1 MLQRRL
7 LYAIFLMLPLSALSA
22 QGWEII
28 QTEKF
33 DGSGF
38 SANLDGVPGFHAVG
52 FVRGTHGSTGAPG
65 DTCALLQPYAAGSL
79 VAMKTDLETGFE
91 YRIHLNT
98 KSFGQGQSARFSFHN
113 APSSGGAAAG
123 PDIPLPSLG
132 ADDPSLPGIGI
143 SSAAFATDAAGTYW
157 VVAQAQGD
165 SPGGWA
171 RYDDMVLERRRV
183 ESCPSVAG
191 PDVEICRGDAVQV
204 GTGCLPSPHPLDSL
218 EYCYRWMPETG
229 LDDPENAMPNASP
242 EQAVTY
248 RVYVTASDG
257 ELVAEDEVTVT
268 VNTVE
273 VSILPED
280 PSLCYRD
287 MPGARPGGNN
297 GTPTENRAAGC
308 TQEYVV
314 LSLGGADATAEWS
327 TGITGGSIEVYEPGL
342 YSVSVTDANG
352 CEGDA
357 QAEVAMCTAIPL
369 SLTASGPQLCEDTVA
384 ISAPEGFAAYQWST
398 GAAAPGIQATATGV
412 YAVTVED
419 SGGCLAVDSVAIEEC
434 NPLVDIRIF
443 DGFYDWAS
451 GTSWSGGQMVPDAIE
466 ASKGAVAVANLN
478 DTDGDTIP
486 DYQDM
491 SVTASLVGRNEIDLM
506 KLLVLKPQPYSGG
519 SLKLRVLEGGQRVKF
534 WKAPTKEDSLASAS
548 PNEYNISFANA
559 PDSLTYYLE
568 ATGHSDTLRD
578 IVIEASYGGKRDT
591 VAATAFWVEKTNVW
605 INRAI
610 NPIPFYTGGSCN
622 CPANVGNPQVELS
635 ECQFFSRINCGWI
648 ASDMTRYGFGA
659 CRTEPINPMT
669 VFNFPGDNS
678 SNDKWI
684 AGRIFWEFGILP
696 NLAPAQYHA
705 LNLEFDV
712 TRQRQTNTCKIIS
725 GQGYLSGCQQDKFPW
740 LIPQDNEMPNDD
752 SGPLFQNDNTP
763 SSFGLIYS
771 FDPPGSDIYDLAN
784 ENLAFKIYR
793 ATFKEFVRI
802 QLSPFNTGPAPN
814 SNLLE
819 GSRASAKM
827 DWYTTFHIRR
837 FSDGLYKMELD
848 NSNTS
853 VSKPIKG
860 SNTNSNGN
868 IILSVVDISAVST
881 NGYRVEYNSTDRLWN
896 VHRMVNGAPSVTT
909 VILEGPSG
917 TWTGVFE
924 GVSIQ
929 ITEGSIP
936 FAFNDYYSYSTYAT
950 QNTQGKI
957 NELNIGNQP
966 FNVYS
971 PF

>member
-1 MLQRRL
+1 M
-7 LYAIFLMLPLSALSA
+7 S
-22 QGWEII
+22 
-28 QTEKF
+28 
-33 DGSGF
+33 
-38 SANLDGVPGFHAVG
+38 
-52 FVRGTHGSTGAPG
+52 
-65 DTCALLQPYAAGSL
+65 
-79 VAMKTDLETGFE
+79 KTIL
-91 YRIHLNT
+91 
-98 KSFGQGQSARFSFHN
+98 
-113 APSSGGAAAG
+113 SSG
-123 PDIPLPSLG
+123 
-132 ADDPSLPGIGI
+132 
-143 SSAAFATDAAGTYW
+143 
-157 VVAQAQGD
+157 V
-165 SPGGWA
+165 
-171 RYDDMVLERRRV
+171 
-183 ESCPSVAG
+183 
-191 PDVEICRGDAVQV
+191 
-204 GTGCLPSPHPLDSL
+204 
-218 EYCYRWMPETG
+218 
-229 LDDPENAMPNASP
+229 
-242 EQAVTY
+242 
-248 RVYVTASDG
+248 
-257 ELVAEDEVTVT
+257 

-273 VSILPED
+273 VRILPED

-287 MPGARPGGNN
+287 MPGARPGRNAA
-297 GTPTENRAAGC
+297 PTENRAVGC

-314 LSLGGADATAEWS
+314 LSLDGAYATAEWS
-327 TGITGGSIEVYEPGL
+327 TGITGDSIEVYEPSL
-342 YSVSVTDANG
+342 YSVSVMDANG
-352 CEGDA
+352 CEGEA

-398 GAAAPGIQATATGV
+398 GDAAPGIQATATGV

-434 NPLVDIRIF
+434 TPLVDIRIF

-466 ASKGAVAVANLN
+466 ASKGAVTVANLN

-548 PNEYNISFANA
+548 PNEYNISFGNA
-559 PDSLTYYLE
+559 PDSLTFYLE

-610 NPIPFYTGGSCN
+610 NPIPSYTGGNCN
-622 CPANVGNPQVELS
+622 CPANMGNH
-635 ECQFFSRINCGWI
+635 
-648 ASDMTRYGFGA
+648 
-659 CRTEPINPMT
+659 
-669 VFNFPGDNS
+669 NS

-763 SSFGLIYS
+763 SSFGSIYS

-802 QLSPFNTGPAPN
+802 QLSPFNTGPGPN

-819 GSRASAKM
+819 GSRASKKM

-848 NSNTS
+848 DSNTS

-896 VHRMVNGAPSVTT
+896 VQRMVNGVPSVTT

-917 TWTGVFE
+917 TWTGAFE